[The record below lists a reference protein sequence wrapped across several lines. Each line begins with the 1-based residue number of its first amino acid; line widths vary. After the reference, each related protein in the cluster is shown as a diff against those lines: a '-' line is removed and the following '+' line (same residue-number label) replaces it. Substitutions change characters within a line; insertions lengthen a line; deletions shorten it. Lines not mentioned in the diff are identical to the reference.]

1 MKYTLSEIENFI
13 KNLKFENISYTK
25 HCIEKIRDRFQS
37 KFHLNEE
44 LISKCILRNYLV
56 GITYQEN
63 EKYLISIIYDES
75 HDLNLTIKIE
85 NESLKIITTYI
96 INKERRIRK

>member
-25 HCIEKIRDRFQS
+25 HCIEKIADRFKDNFSLTEIQIT
-37 KFHLNEE
+37 KIIMNNH
-44 LISKCILRNYLV
+44 IV

-96 INKERRIRK
+96 INKGRRIRK